1 MKGVFPFPF
10 SPPPMSTPVR
20 KRAETYCL
28 LGIIFGLAAG
38 NIWVRA
44 ATVQQTYRFAG
55 HERALRKLEQEIQHE
70 KVRWIK
76 LSSPQR
82 LEKLAATLGLQPP
95 RLDQRVRYRMPQTT
109 DRETSPSPSRR

>member
-1 MKGVFPFPF
+1 MP
-10 SPPPMSTPVR
+10 TPSR

-28 LGIIFGLAAG
+28 LGIIFAFAAG

-44 ATVQQTYRFAG
+44 ATVKDTYRFVK
-55 HERALRKLEQEIQHE
+55 HEKALRKLEQEIQHE

-95 RLDQRVRYRMPQTT
+95 RLDQRVRYRI
-109 DRETSPSPSRR
+109 SAPSEIPSRAGQ